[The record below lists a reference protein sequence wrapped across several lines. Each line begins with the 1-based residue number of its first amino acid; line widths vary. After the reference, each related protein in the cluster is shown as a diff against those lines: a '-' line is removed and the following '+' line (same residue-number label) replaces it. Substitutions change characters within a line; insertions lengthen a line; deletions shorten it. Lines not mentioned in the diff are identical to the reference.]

1 MGKYIVGITGASGSI
16 YADRFIRQ
24 LLKYDH
30 QVILIIT
37 EAGKKVLKQELN
49 LDLSVSLSEEQT
61 ESCLRGHF
69 SFENYAGNLKYY
81 DIGRIGA
88 AIASGSF
95 PVDGMIILPCSMA
108 TVSAIANGAS
118 NNLLERAADVILKEG
133 RKLIVVPREAP
144 FNTIHLQNLLLLAQ
158 SNVRIIP
165 ASPSFYHLP
174 ETIEE
179 LVGFFVG
186 RILDQLEI
194 EHDFIKRWEG
204 IE

>member
-24 LLKYDH
+24 LLKYKH

-49 LDLSVSLSEEQT
+49 LDLAVLRTEEEIESYLKGYFSVADHTGDLT
-61 ESCLRGHF
+61 
-69 SFENYAGNLKYY
+69 YY

-88 AIASGSF
+88 PISSGSF
-95 PVDGMIILPCSMA
+95 PVDGMIVLPCSMA
-108 TVSAIANGAS
+108 TVSAIARGAS
-118 NNLLERAADVILKEG
+118 DNLLERAADVALKE
-133 RKLIVVPREAP
+133 RKRLIVVPREAP
-144 FNTIHLQNLLLLAQ
+144 LNVIHLQNLLLLAQ
-158 SNVRIIP
+158 CNVRIIP

-186 RILDQLEI
+186 RIMDQLGI

-204 IE
+204 I